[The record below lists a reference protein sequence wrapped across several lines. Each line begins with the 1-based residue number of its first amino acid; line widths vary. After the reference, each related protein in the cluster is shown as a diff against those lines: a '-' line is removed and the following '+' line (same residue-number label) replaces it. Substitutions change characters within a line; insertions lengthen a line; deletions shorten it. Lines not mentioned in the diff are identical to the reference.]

1 MNRQIDWQPAGAAR
15 ASVVQ
20 KSGLEAGA
28 SSPAGAVIALSPGR
42 NGIALLELGSDK
54 GQRQRVFGAASFGH
68 PAKLHLGLL
77 AFLLHRHTRAGETVA
92 DPMAGSGS
100 IVLAALLG
108 RHVIARELEEHWLAY
123 LERAAA
129 CVRGQ
134 EGLFAGELGEISVGQ
149 ADARQPWGYQADCAL
164 FSPPYGNEAST
175 TPTARRR
182 LPYRLSQLSVPLD
195 ERWSKLTQHP
205 SAGAM
210 GALAF
215 YYGRHPQQV
224 GHLRGAR
231 YWAAMAEVY
240 RQAQAAL
247 RPGGRLIVVVKD
259 HIRDGRRVPTVE
271 GTIALCEELG
281 FRLTAHYR
289 RRLAQLS
296 LWQRRRKEASLP
308 VVEEEDALVFA
319 LPCLSPE
326 QK

>member
-1 MNRQIDWQPAGAAR
+1 MSGERPHLHLEQFDAHAREYGAAT
-15 ASVVQ
+15 
-20 KSGLEAGA
+20 
-28 SSPAGAVIALSPGR
+28 ALDP
-42 NGIALLELGSDK
+42 ALLELGSDK
-54 GQRQRVFGAASFGH
+54 RLRQRVFGAASFGH

-77 AFLLHRHTRAGETVA
+77 AFLLARHTRAGETVA

-100 IVLAALLG
+100 ILLAALWG
-108 RHVIARELEEHWLAY
+108 RHVIARELEEQWLAY

-129 CVRGQ
+129 RVQGQ
-134 EGLFAGELGEISVGQ
+134 GGMFEGELGEISVGQ
-149 ADARQPWGYQADCAL
+149 GDARLPWDYQADCVL

-182 LPYRLSQLSVPLD
+182 LPYRLRQLSVPLD
-195 ERWSKLTQHP
+195 ERWFKLAERP

-210 GALAF
+210 GAVTF

-224 GHLRGAR
+224 GHLRGPR

-240 RQAQAAL
+240 GQARAAL

-259 HIRDGRRVPTVE
+259 HIRGGRRIPTVE

-281 FRLTAHYR
+281 FVLAAHYR

-296 LWQRRRKEASLP
+296 LWQRRRKEARQP
-308 VVEEEDALVFA
+308 VVEEEDALVFQLA
-319 LPCLSPE
+319 HARRQDIPE
-326 QK
+326 PVDIDLRDGRNHD